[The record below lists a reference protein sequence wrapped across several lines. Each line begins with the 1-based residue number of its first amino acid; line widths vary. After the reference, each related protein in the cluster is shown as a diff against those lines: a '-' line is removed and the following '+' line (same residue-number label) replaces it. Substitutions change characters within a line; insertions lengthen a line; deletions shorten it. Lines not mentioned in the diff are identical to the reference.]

1 MVLNDRVGRKISI
14 MLSGVPSVVGL
25 LVMGSAQNFWML
37 LWGRF
42 LTGIAGG
49 ITAGSIPVSFLLFHL
64 VYRDSNINSTVPLLK
79 LFFFLVSLQSDL
91 NLMR

>member
-14 MLSGVPSVVGL
+14 MLSGVPSAVGL

-42 LTGIAGG
+42 LTGFAGG

-64 VYRDSNINSTVPLLK
+64 VYRDSNINSIVPLLK
-79 LFFFLVSLQSDL
+79 KNFCKFFFLVF
-91 NLMR
+91 

>member
-14 MLSGVPSVVGL
+14 MLSGVPSAVGL

-64 VYRDSNINSTVPLLK
+64 VYIDSNINNTVPLLK
-79 LFFFLVSLQSDL
+79 LLLFFVFSKFVI
-91 NLMR
+91 

>member
-1 MVLNDRVGRKISI
+1 MLLNDRVGRKISI
-14 MLSGVPSVVGL
+14 MLSGVPSAVGL

-64 VYRDSNINSTVPLLK
+64 V
-79 LFFFLVSLQSDL
+79 
-91 NLMR
+91 